1 MANNRRIITG
11 GPDVLDQA
19 AKKVSAV
26 ANDFF
31 NAYSNMYIV
40 AQNDLSNVWKGPDYD
55 AFSAQL
61 ESHENKYR
69 TIYNILNEYS
79 NLLRQTAAAYE
90 DQINIISSTSR
101 QITID

>member
-1 MANNRRIITG
+1 MANNRRVITG
-11 GPDVLDQA
+11 GPDVLEQS
-19 AKKVSAV
+19 AKNVTKV

-40 AQNDLSNVWKGPDYD
+40 SRNDLSNVWKGPDYD
-55 AFSAQL
+55 AFLTQL
-61 ESHENKYR
+61 DSQESKYK
-69 TIYNILNEYS
+69 TMHNIITEYA

-90 DQINIISSTSR
+90 DQINNVSSTGR